1 MTDAVIKCDSVYKI
15 FGANAKKILQ
25 DANGNVDAF
34 LDATEN
40 MLDVMENDVIPAAEE
55 MASAMKAM
63 EESDLDPSSFSESQ
77 MKRIEE
83 IEKKGES
90 LDRKMQNMDIDLPF

>member
-1 MTDAVIKCDSVYKI
+1 MKKVITVV
-15 FGANAKKILQ
+15 FGITFLVLGLTACGGG
-25 DANGNVDAF
+25 DEVDAF

>member
-1 MTDAVIKCDSVYKI
+1 M
-15 FGANAKKILQ
+15 KKIVTVVFGITFLVLGLTACGGG
-25 DANGNVDAF
+25 DEVDAF

-77 MKRIEE
+77 MKRFEE

-90 LDRKMQNMDIDLPF
+90 LGRKMQNMDIDLPF